1 MKKIT
6 FLVAFLTMSLGFS
19 QELLTNGDF
28 ENGSTSWTGNA
39 EGGTG
44 LNIVDD
50 GSGNFV
56 NEAIIISASEVWQV
70 NLQQVVALT
79 QGQDYQLTYD
89 AYFTDTT
96 EPIDT
101 QSTMIVGVAEN
112 FGGFA
117 GGDTVNPMLTTSSQS
132 FSHVLTFNN
141 ASTTN
146 GRVFFDMGGAANHNK
161 TIIIDNVSLTE
172 FVADPT
178 IDATLSALEVD
189 SNPVPSFNSLTFSY
203 TIGLPPSTT
212 AVPLVTNAT
221 ATEAASGATVSIT
234 DATSI
239 PGTATVVVTA
249 SDMTTMQT
257 YTINYVSEGPATA
270 APTPPARDAAN
281 VVSIFS
287 DAYAEIPGINFD
299 AGFCGP
305 NAVTATTAGG
315 DPIFA
320 YTGQACQGI
329 DFSGSP
335 QDITGFTNIHVDLF
349 IEAGTDLIGKV
360 FNILVVHPDGLG
372 DTPVNIDLNAVTPAP
387 VPGTWFSFDRV
398 VTFNNPTVRQVT
410 VVSNLNNDVWYDNLY
425 IHNNVVLSTND
436 FETAQFTVAPNPTK
450 DVWTIESNN
459 TIDTIE
465 VFDILGKSV
474 ITLNPNNQNAS
485 IEASGLKTGIYLAK
499 LYSNGGFKTV
509 RLVKN

>member
-6 FLVAFLTMSLGFS
+6 LLMTLLFITVYGFS
-19 QELLTNGDF
+19 QELVTNGDF
-28 ENGSTSWTGNA
+28 ETGMAAPWFGNSA
-39 EGGTG
+39 
-44 LNIVDD
+44 NPQDD

-56 NEAIIISASEVWQV
+56 NEANIIAAGTPFSA
-70 NLQQVVALT
+70 NLSQEIVLVSGRSYELT
-79 QGQDYQLTYD
+79 FD
-89 AYFTDTT
+89 AYTDATT
-96 EPIDT
+96 ET
-101 QSTMIVGVAEN
+101 RSIVVGLGQNGAPFSAELISP
-112 FGGFA
+112 
-117 GGDTVNPMLTTSSQS
+117 NP
-132 FSHVLTFNN
+132 VLTATPQTFTQILTINYGD
-141 ASTTN
+141 AVPD
-146 GRVFFDMGGAANHNK
+146 RVIFDMGAETGFVF
-161 TIIIDNVSLTE
+161 IDNVSVQETVDLCNDGELNNGET
-172 FVADPT
+172 
-178 IDATLSALEVD
+178 EVD
-189 SNPVPSFNSLTFSY
+189 CGGPNCDACPS
-203 TIGLPPSTT
+203 PPM
-212 AVPLVTNAT
+212 V
-221 ATEAASGATVSIT
+221 
-234 DATSI
+234 
-239 PGTATVVVTA
+239 
-249 SDMTTMQT
+249 
-257 YTINYVSEGPATA
+257 A